1 MSSALTTL
9 VAAARVRAAAHDEPY
24 NVDCP
29 HLACQAKPGE
39 LCLQATPLGPRRRRS
54 DGADG
59 GVRFEPHGSR
69 FQAAFA
75 KRLDAL
81 TIRLTQ
87 P

>member
-9 VAAARVRAAAHDEPY
+9 VAAARVRAAAQGEPY

-39 LCLQATPLGPRRRRS
+39 LCLQATPLGPR
-54 DGADG
+54 